1 MDSSP
6 TPDEALIEV
15 LSQLKL
21 RAEKGMATNVPDYKE
36 GYVAGLREAF
46 KVVQNVRRSLIS
58 GLPPDLRKT
67 NSGGIMRM
75 SQSRKIYFRRE
86 SQE

>member
-36 GYVAGLREAF
+36 GYLAGLREAF
-46 KVVQNVRRSLIS
+46 KAVQNVRRGLMN
-58 GLPPDLRKT
+58 GLPTDLRKT
-67 NSGGIMRM
+67 NSGDIMRM
-75 SQSRKIYFRRE
+75 SQSRKTYFRRE
-86 SQE
+86 G